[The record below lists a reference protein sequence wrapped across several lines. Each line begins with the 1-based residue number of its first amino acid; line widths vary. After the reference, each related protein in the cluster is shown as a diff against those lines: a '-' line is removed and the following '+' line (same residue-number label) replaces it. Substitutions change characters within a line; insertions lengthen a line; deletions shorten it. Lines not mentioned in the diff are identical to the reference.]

1 MADPL
6 LSGDPR
12 QLGSYWLAGR
22 LGAGGQ
28 GVVYEGYDGAGGRVA
43 VKALRGDRVGD
54 AFRDQLG
61 REVEALGRVAPFCTA
76 RIIEVGLDDVQ
87 PYLVSEYVPGP
98 DLRTWVEENGP
109 YDSGELFRLAIGVA
123 TALASIHRAGV
134 THRDLKPANVLLGPD
149 GPRVIDFGIARTEE
163 MTRSATGQ
171 IKGTPR
177 WMAPE
182 LFQGEHASPA
192 VDVWAWGAIVLF
204 AATARPPFDAD
215 TLPALAF
222 QIRNKDID
230 LGVLPEPLRSLTGK
244 ALSRDP
250 EQRPSAMEL
259 LEGLLGDEHADS
271 RLEAGTRAAGGLPA
285 GSVRPSLGEV
295 AEDAYARLAP
305 EAQAVVPRMLLRM
318 IITASDADHAFRQV
332 TAEELNDTETS
343 AESVQQALDG
353 LCEAGLLVREG
364 DAVSLATPALVR
376 AWPRL
381 REWVDDERDALAG
394 HHRLTDGARRWNDHG
409 RKTGDLLQ
417 GTPLD
422 EAVTRAVAGHRH
434 LALNPLERTF
444 LDHSVRAARRRN
456 RNRTL
461 VSAALAILLVVATA
475 TAGFAVAQ
483 GRTVARQRDTVVQ
496 QRDRA
501 VGTRIAAVAATLR
514 HTDPA
519 TARQFAVAAASLSP
533 GGYEARNA
541 LLTTDNQPVQYTY
554 RPPGID
560 RTWRSAADRTGHL
573 RVYVRGNEV
582 KVADID
588 ARRVISSFRF
598 PGEPL
603 DTRSP
608 SAGIVSLSA
617 DGKVLS
623 LVLRDHTIGI
633 YDTMTG
639 RRFPASLRA
648 PTPIQ
653 QLDRHGKRLLVAES
667 DGMSVRD
674 TTSGKPLLTIPY
686 AMGMVDFTPDDKY
699 LVTTHGP
706 EVDLWDLEAG
716 RKARTLRL
724 VPGKERISNLALS
737 PDGTLIALHQG
748 DELWVGPF
756 DEPNPSQ
763 MAFQKVPEPAIGENL
778 AFSSGGRYVT
788 LQGSVW
794 DTQDLSSWITDR
806 QPTFKYSDPGCR
818 AGTFGP
824 GDRTLRC
831 ISFDNVVTVVSLGA
845 ILDPVEI
852 FGQRNLVGNPLL
864 SQDGSTLAGVVRTSS
879 NVEMWNPIKQAR
891 RGSLPF
897 QGNSPVVR
905 GELSTDGRLL
915 AKAHANGDIE
925 IWDVRSK
932 TRKTTLKT
940 RRHLE
945 YEPFTGDTVQIAISP
960 DGRSL
965 AVLTNATGRA
975 SLLELWDIAS
985 GARLSASNGQPPAG
999 GQDRIEAE
1007 HQTGG
1012 VRILFSGDSR
1022 TVVSAPDQGVVEA
1035 ATGRRLAAPNFA
1047 VGMPL
1052 AVNRNGLVAAKN
1064 PDGKI
1069 ALWDGRSLR
1078 HVADITLASTGPHAP
1093 AAFSPDGRL
1102 LAVADEMTNQI
1113 RLWDLTRGQ
1122 ALGAPL
1128 TGFYRDKKDYGAPM
1142 IGRLAFTPDSSAIIA
1157 IDTRGRL
1164 RTHRIAPDKIKTAL
1178 CAQFGPLS
1186 EATWRAHIPE
1196 VPYRSTC

>member
-43 VKALRGDRVGD
+43 VKALRPDRVGD
-54 AFRDQLG
+54 AFRDQMG
-61 REVEALGRVAPFCTA
+61 REVEALGRVAPFRTA

-171 IKGTPR
+171 LKGTPR

-204 AATARPPFDAD
+204 AATGRPPFDAD
-215 TLPALAF
+215 TLPALSF
-222 QIRNKDID
+222 QIRNKDLD
-230 LGVLPEPLRSLTGK
+230 LTVLPEPLRSLAGR
-244 ALSRDP
+244 ALSRNP

-259 LEGLLGDEHADS
+259 LEGLLGDEHGDS
-271 RLEAGTRAAGGLPA
+271 RLEAGTREAGGLPA
-285 GSVRPSLGEV
+285 ASVRPSLGEA

-305 EAQAVVPRMLLRM
+305 DAQAVVPRVLLRM
-318 IITASDADHAFRQV
+318 IVTASDADHALRQV
-332 TAEELNDTETS
+332 AVEEFTDTESEPDT
-343 AESVQQALDG
+343 VRRVLDG

-364 DAVSLATPALVR
+364 DAIMLSTPALVR

-381 REWVDDERDALAG
+381 RGWVDDERDALAG
-394 HHRLTDGARRWNDHG
+394 HHRLIDGARRWDDHG
-409 RKTGDLLQ
+409 RKGGDLLQ

-461 VSAALAILLVVATA
+461 VSAALTILLIVATA
-475 TAGFAVAQ
+475 TAGVAVAQ

-501 VGTRIAAVAATLR
+501 VGTRIAGVAATLR

-541 LLTTDNQPVQYTY
+541 LLATDNQPVQYTY

-560 RTWRSAADRTGHL
+560 RTWRSAGDRTGRL
-573 RVYVRGNEV
+573 RAYVRGNEV
-582 KVADID
+582 KVADVD
-588 ARRVISSFRF
+588 VRRVVSSFRF

-608 SAGIVSLSA
+608 SAGTVSLSA

-623 LVLRDHTIGI
+623 LIKRDRTIGI
-633 YDTMTG
+633 HDTMTG
-639 RRFPASLRA
+639 RPFPASFRA
-648 PTPIQ
+648 PTPVQ
-653 QLDRHGKRLLVAES
+653 QLGRHGRRLLVGES

-674 TTSGKPLLTIPY
+674 TTTGKSLLTIPY
-686 AMGMVDFTPDDKY
+686 AMGAADVTPDEKY
-699 LVTTHGP
+699 LVTAHGT
-706 EVDLWDLEAG
+706 EVDLWDLASG

-724 VPGKERISNLALS
+724 VPGDERISNLALS
-737 PDGTLIALHQG
+737 PDGALIALRQG
-748 DELWVGPF
+748 DRLWVGPF
-756 DEPNPSQ
+756 ENPGPSQ
-763 MAFQKVPEPAIGENL
+763 MAFQKVPEPALGENL

-794 DTQDLSSWITDR
+794 DTQDLQSWTTDR
-806 QPTFKYSDPGCR
+806 HPAFKHPDPGCR
-818 AGTFGP
+818 SGTFGP

-852 FGQRNLVGNPLL
+852 FGAGNLVGKPLL
-864 SQDGSTLAGVVRTSS
+864 SQDGSTLAGVVRASS
-879 NVEMWNPIKQAR
+879 NVEMWNPAKQAR

-897 QGNSPVVR
+897 QGSSPVVR
-905 GELSTDGRLL
+905 GELSADGRLL

-925 IWDVRSK
+925 IWDVLSR
-932 TRKTTLKT
+932 TQKTTLTT

-945 YEPFTGDTVQIAISP
+945 YEPFTGDTVQIAFSP
-960 DGRSL
+960 DRGTL
-965 AVLTNATGRA
+965 AVLTNESGRA

-985 GARLSASNGQPPAG
+985 GVRLSASSGQPPAG
-999 GQDRIEAE
+999 GQDRIQAD

-1012 VRILFSGDSR
+1012 VRVLFSGDSR
-1022 TVVSAPDQGVVEA
+1022 TVVSAPDQGVVEV
-1035 ATGRRLAAPNFA
+1035 ATGRRLAAPDFA
-1047 VGMPL
+1047 VGTPL
-1052 AVNRNGLVAAKN
+1052 AVNRAGVVAAKN

-1069 ALWDGRSLR
+1069 VLWDGRSLR
-1078 HVADITLASTGPHAP
+1078 RVADTTLAGTGPQAP

-1102 LAVADEMTNQI
+1102 LAVADETTNQI
-1113 RLWDLTRGQ
+1113 RLWDLPRGQ

-1128 TGFYRDKKDYGAPM
+1128 TGFYRDKEDHGAPM
-1142 IGRLAFTPDSSAIIA
+1142 IGRLAFTPDGSAVLA
-1157 IDTRGRL
+1157 IDTSGRL
-1164 RTHRIAPDKIKTAL
+1164 RTHRVAPDKIKAAL

-1186 EATWRAHIPE
+1186 KANWKTHIPE